1 MIWKKNETLK
11 NFDIFFE
18 TGRSMLLY
26 FYAIGYGGPA
36 FIVLISV
43 ISVEASGSHGY
54 GTQKR

>member
-54 GTQKR
+54 GTQRR

>member
-1 MIWKKNETLK
+1 MQYLK
-11 NFDIFFE
+11 IFKFWYLFV

-43 ISVEASGSHGY
+43 ISVEATGRHGY
-54 GTQKR
+54 GTQRR

>member
-1 MIWKKNETLK
+1 MK
-11 NFDIFFE
+11 NFDISFK

-54 GTQKR
+54 GTQRR